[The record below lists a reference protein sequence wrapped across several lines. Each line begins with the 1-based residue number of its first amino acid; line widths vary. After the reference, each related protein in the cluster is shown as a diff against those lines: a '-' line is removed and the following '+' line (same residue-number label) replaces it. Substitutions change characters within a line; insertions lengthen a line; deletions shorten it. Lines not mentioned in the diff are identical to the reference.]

1 MAVRMS
7 FQRVL
12 GLLAAA
18 AAVLPAAARA
28 DNQQFDLPGP
38 ALRMSVTRGSA
49 TLPIASVPSLAE
61 GDRIAIAAEL
71 PESQGVRYLLVAA
84 FLRGATNPPPKRWFF
99 KAESWER
106 KKGSLDLTVPKGAEQ
121 LVLFVV
127 PETGGGFDAVVDTV
141 QRQPGAFVRASIELS
156 QASRD
161 RARLELFLDGI
172 RDAERSRPDQIAA
185 RTEQLTRSLA
195 IKVRDECLQ
204 QPVEQRAACMGQ
216 SQNTL
221 LLTDGTRTSL
231 AETLVGAP
239 TDLALQISAT
249 PEGGYGYYSPY
260 IGVLRDVARL
270 FGAFQTTRFTYIP
283 AVSQL
288 TGNRAGLLLN
298 TAPSFASPKSVMV
311 VGLPP
316 VKPVDP
322 PLLRAGADRLLCAP
336 PGELVLPVTG
346 APLVYA
352 TDYAHGMALR
362 VKGPN
367 GGTVDLP
374 ARADPLRG
382 GYVVATNLLAAQGKG
397 PVEAQLHG
405 AWGFAPMDGPSFRLQ
420 PPQAGWRI
428 AGDGAGVVVGRDNAV
443 TLEGG
448 AAACVARVTLRDAA
462 GATQEVAWKPAGDGS
477 IAATL
482 PLGKAKPG
490 KMTLLVEQ
498 HGVPQPDSIPLAA
511 LAEASRID
519 RLRFHAGDSE
529 AVLYGARLDKV
540 TALTI
545 GETRFEPAELGR
557 EGKADRLTLRAAAPA
572 TGPAA
577 GQPLAARAT
586 LADGRSLAVDGT
598 VEAQRPMASV
608 VSRTVDRAAA
618 GDGLPIRI
626 DGDSVL
632 PNDARLTFALK
643 AAGSTRFTGTERIE
657 VATADGRATAPL
669 PVKLQ
674 DAGVVIASLSP
685 AEALGA
691 SAYGPLRYRIVRGE
705 VAGPWAEFGTLVRLP
720 RIAGIAC
727 ADGQERCTLT
737 GSDLFLLDAVA
748 GDPGFGQPVNV
759 PEGFTGTSLAVPKA
773 TPLYLRLRDDRT
785 AKASVAAHGG

>member
-1 MAVRMS
+1 MR
-7 FQRVL
+7 FQRI
-12 GLLAAA
+12 GAFLAAA
-18 AAVLPAAARA
+18 AMVLPAVAQGES
-28 DNQQFDLPGP
+28 QQFDLPGP
-38 ALRMSVTRGSA
+38 SLRMSVTRGTV
-49 TLPIASVPSLAE
+49 TLPIARVPSIAA
-61 GDRIAIAAEL
+61 GDRVKIAAEL

-99 KAESWER
+99 KAESWDR
-106 KKGSLDLTVPKGAEQ
+106 KKGSLDLEVPKGAEQ

-141 QRQPGAFVRASIELS
+141 RRQPGAFVRASIELS

-172 RDAERSRPDQIAA
+172 HEAERSRPAEIPA
-185 RTEQLTRSLA
+185 RTEQLTRALS

-216 SQNTL
+216 SENTL

-239 TDLALQISAT
+239 TDLALQIAAT

-260 IGVLRDVARL
+260 IGVVRDVARL

-283 AVSQL
+283 ALAQL
-288 TGNRAGLLLN
+288 DGERAGLLLN

-316 VKPVDP
+316 VRPVDP
-322 PLLRAGADRLLCAP
+322 PLLRSGADQVLCAP

-367 GGTVDLP
+367 GATVDLP
-374 ARADPLRG
+374 ARADALRG
-382 GYVVATNLLAAQGKG
+382 GYVVAAHLLAGQKG

-405 AWGFAPMDGPSFRLQ
+405 NWGFAPLDGPGFRLQ
-420 PPQAGWRI
+420 APKGGWRV
-428 AGDGAGVVVGRDNAV
+428 AGEGAGVVVGRDNAL

-448 AAACVARVTLRDAA
+448 AAACVSRVSLREAS
-462 GATQEVAWKPAGDGS
+462 GAVQEVAWKAAGDGN

-482 PLGKAKPG
+482 PLAKAKPG
-490 KMTLLVEQ
+490 KMALLVEQ
-498 HGVPQPDSIPLAA
+498 QGVAQPESIPIAA
-511 LAEASRID
+511 LTEASRID
-519 RLRFHAGDSE
+519 RLRFHAGDAE
-529 AVLYGARLDKV
+529 ATLYGARLEKV
-540 TALTI
+540 TRLTI
-545 GETRFEPAELGR
+545 GDAVFEPADLGR
-557 EGKADRLTLRAAAPA
+557 EGKADRLVLRASAPVA
-572 TGPAA
+572 VPAA
-577 GQPLAARAT
+577 GQPFQAKAV
-586 LADGRSLAVDGT
+586 LADGRSLSIDGT
-598 VEAQRPMASV
+598 VEAQRPMAAV
-608 VSRTVDRAAA
+608 VSRTVARAAA
-618 GDGLPIRI
+618 TEGLAVRIEGDTVI
-626 DGDSVL
+626 

-643 AAGSTRFTGTERIE
+643 AQGSTRFTGTERVE
-657 VATADGRATAPL
+657 VATEDGGATTAL
-669 PVKLQ
+669 SVKLQ
-674 DAGVVIASLSP
+674 DATIAIASLAP
-685 AEALGA
+685 AEALGG
-691 SAYGPLRYRIVRGE
+691 SAYGPLRYRVMQGE
-705 VAGPWAEFGTLVRLP
+705 SAGPWAPLGTLVRLP
-720 RIAGIAC
+720 RIAGVAC

-737 GSDLFLLDAVA
+737 GSDLFLLDALG
-748 GDPGFGQPVNV
+748 GDPGFAQPVSV

-773 TPLYLRLRDDRT
+773 TPLYLRLRDDR
-785 AKASVAAHGG
+785 AAVASVGK

>member
-1 MAVRMS
+1 MR
-7 FQRVL
+7 FQRF
-12 GLLAAA
+12 GAFLAAA
-18 AAVLPAAARA
+18 AMVLPAAVQAES
-28 DNQQFDLPGP
+28 QQFDLPGP
-38 ALRMSVTRGSA
+38 ALRMSVTRGGA
-49 TLPIASVPSLAE
+49 TLPIAKVPSIAA
-61 GDRIAIAAEL
+61 GDRIKIAAEL
-71 PESQGVRYLLVAA
+71 PGSQGVRYLLVAA

-106 KKGSLDLTVPKGAEQ
+106 KKGSLDLEVPKGAEQ

-161 RARLELFLDGI
+161 RARLDLFLDGI
-172 RDAERSRPDQIAA
+172 QDAERNRPAEIPA
-185 RTEQLTRSLA
+185 RTEQLTRALS

-216 SQNTL
+216 SENTL

-239 TDLALQISAT
+239 TDLALQIAAT

-260 IGVLRDVARL
+260 IGVVRDVARL

-283 AVSQL
+283 ALAQL
-288 TGNRAGLLLN
+288 DGERAGLLLN

-316 VKPVDP
+316 VRPVDP
-322 PLLRAGADRLLCAP
+322 PLLRAGADQVLCAP

-352 TDYAHGMALR
+352 TDYAHAMALR

-367 GGTVDLP
+367 GATVDLP
-374 ARADPLRG
+374 ARADALRG
-382 GYVVATNLLAAQGKG
+382 GYVVAANLLAGQKE

-405 AWGFAPMDGPSFRLQ
+405 NWGFAPMDGPSFRLQ
-420 PPQAGWRI
+420 PPRGGWRI
-428 AGDGAGVVVGRDNAV
+428 AGEGAGVVVGRDNAL

-448 AAACVARVTLRDAA
+448 AAACVSRLSLRDAS
-462 GATQEVAWKPAGDGS
+462 GAVQEVAWKAAGDGS

-482 PLGKAKPG
+482 PLAKARPG

-498 HGVPQPDSIPLAA
+498 QGVAQPESIAIAA

-519 RLRFHAGDSE
+519 RLRFHAGDAE
-529 AVLYGARLDKV
+529 ATLYGARLEKV
-540 TALTI
+540 TRLTV
-545 GETRFEPAELGR
+545 GDAVFEPADLGR
-557 EGKADRLTLRAAAPA
+557 EGKADRLVLRAAAPVA
-572 TGPAA
+572 APAA
-577 GQPLAARAT
+577 GQPFQAKAV
-586 LADGRSLAVDGT
+586 LADGRSLSIDGT
-598 VEAQRPMASV
+598 VEAQRPMAAV
-608 VSRTVDRAAA
+608 VSRTVAR
-618 GDGLPIRI
+618 GGSEGLAIRI
-626 DGDSVL
+626 EGDTVI

-643 AAGSTRFTGTERIE
+643 GQGSTRFSGTERVE
-657 VATADGRATAPL
+657 VATEDGRATTLL

-674 DAGVVIASLSP
+674 DATIAIASIAP
-685 AEALGA
+685 AEALGG
-691 SAYGPLRYRIVRGE
+691 SAYGPLRYRVVQGE
-705 VAGPWAEFGTLVRLP
+705 ASGPWAPLGTLVRLP
-720 RIAGIAC
+720 RIAGVAC

-748 GDPGFGQPVNV
+748 SDRGFAQPVRV

-773 TPLYLRLRDDRT
+773 TPLYLQLRDDRT
-785 AKASVAAHGG
+785 AVASVGK

>member
-1 MAVRMS
+1 MT
-7 FQRVL
+7 FQRI
-12 GLLAAA
+12 GAFLAAA
-18 AAVLPAAARA
+18 ALGVSGVVHAES
-28 DNQQFDLPGP
+28 QQFDLAGP
-38 ALRMSVTRGSA
+38 VLRMSVTRGPV
-49 TLPIASVPSLAE
+49 TLPIAKVPSIAN
-61 GDRIAIAAEL
+61 GDRVRISAEL

-99 KAESWER
+99 KAESWDR
-106 KKGSLDLTVPKGAEQ
+106 KKGTLDVTVPEGAEQ

-141 QRQPGAFVRASIELS
+141 QRQPGAFVRAAVELN

-172 RDAERSRPDQIAA
+172 HDAERNRPGEIAG
-185 RTEQLTRSLA
+185 RTEQLTRNLS
-195 IKVRDECLQ
+195 IKVREECLQ

-216 SQNTL
+216 SENTL

-231 AETLVGAP
+231 TETLVGAP
-239 TDLALQISAT
+239 TDLALQIAAT

-260 IGVLRDVARL
+260 IGVVRDVARL

-283 AVSQL
+283 ALSEL
-288 TGNRAGLLLN
+288 ESERASLLLN

-316 VKPVDP
+316 VRPVDP
-322 PLLRAGADRLLCAP
+322 PLLRAGADQLLCAP

-352 TDYAHGMALR
+352 TDYAHAMALR
-362 VKGPN
+362 IKGPN
-367 GGTVDLP
+367 GATVDLP
-374 ARADPLRG
+374 ARADVLRG
-382 GYVVATNLLAAQGKG
+382 GYVVATNLLAGQQG

-405 AWGFAPMDGPSFRLQ
+405 NWGFAPLDGPSFRLQ
-420 PPQAGWRI
+420 PPRGGWRI
-428 AGDGAGVVVGRDNAV
+428 AGEGAGVVVGRDNAL

-448 AAACVARVTLRDAA
+448 AAACVSRVTLRDAA
-462 GATQEVAWKPAGDGS
+462 GAVQEVAWKAAGDGS

-498 HGVPQPDSIPLAA
+498 QGVAQPESIAVSA

-519 RLRFHAGDSE
+519 RLRFHAGDAE

-540 TALTI
+540 TRLTI
-545 GETRFEPAELGR
+545 GDAAFAPADLGR
-557 EGKADRLTLRAAAPA
+557 EGKADRLVLRAAAPVA
-572 TGPAA
+572 SPAA
-577 GQPLAARAT
+577 GQPFQAKAV
-586 LADGRSLAVDGT
+586 LADGRSLSIDAR
-598 VEAQRPMASV
+598 VEAQRPAAGV
-608 VSRTVDRAAA
+608 VSRTVTRPGASE
-618 GDGLPIRI
+618 GLAIRI
-626 DGDSVL
+626 DGDTVI
-632 PNDARLTFALK
+632 PNDARLSFALK
-643 AAGSTRFTGTERIE
+643 AEGATRFTGTETVE
-657 VATADGRATAPL
+657 VATVDGRSSTTL
-669 PVKLQ
+669 PIKLQ
-674 DAGVVIASLSP
+674 DASIAIASLTP
-685 AEALGA
+685 AEALGG
-691 SAYGPLRYRIVRGE
+691 SAYGPLRYRIVQRE
-705 VAGPWAEFGTLVRLP
+705 VAGPWAELGTLVRLP

-748 GDPGFGQPVNV
+748 SDPGFAQPVTV
-759 PEGFTGTSLAVPKA
+759 PQGFTGTSLAVPKG
-773 TPLYLRLRDDRT
+773 PLYLRLRDDR
-785 AKASVAAHGG
+785 AAVARVG

>member
-1 MAVRMS
+1 MS

-18 AAVLPAAARA
+18 AAVVPAAARA
-28 DNQQFDLPGP
+28 ESQQFDLPGP

-61 GDRIAIAAEL
+61 GDRVRVAADL

-84 FLRGATNPPPKRWFF
+84 FLRGATNPPPKGWFF

-106 KKGSLDLTVPKGAEQ
+106 KKNSLDLTVPKGAEQ

-172 RDAERSRPDQIAA
+172 RDAERNAPGQLTA

-204 QPVEQRAACMGQ
+204 QPAEQRPACMSQ

-239 TDLALQISAT
+239 SDLALQIAAT

-260 IGVLRDVARL
+260 IGVVRDVARL

-283 AVSQL
+283 ALSQL
-288 TGNRAGLLLN
+288 ERDRAGLLLN

-316 VKPVDP
+316 IKPVDP
-322 PLLRAGADRLLCAP
+322 PLLRSAADQSLCAP

-362 VKGPN
+362 MKGPN
-367 GGTVDLP
+367 GATVDLP
-374 ARADPLRG
+374 ARADALRG
-382 GYVVATNLLAAQGKG
+382 GYVVRTDLLAAQGKG
-397 PVEAQLHG
+397 PVEAKLHG

-420 PPQAGWRI
+420 PPQPGWRI

-462 GATQEVAWKPAGDGS
+462 GATQDVAWKPAADGR

-482 PLGKAKPG
+482 PLARAKPG
-490 KMTLLVEQ
+490 KLTLLVEQ
-498 HGVPQPDSIPLAA
+498 RGVAQPESIPLAA
-511 LAEASRID
+511 LAEGSRID
-519 RLRFHAGDSE
+519 RLRFHAGDAE

-540 TALTI
+540 SALSI
-545 GETRFEPAELGR
+545 GDTRFAPVELGR
-557 EGKADRLTLRAAAPA
+557 EGKADRLTLRAAGPA
-572 TGPAA
+572 SGPAA

-586 LADGRSLAVDGT
+586 LADGRSLAIDGT
-598 VEAQRPMASV
+598 VEAQRPTATV
-608 VSRTVDRAAA
+608 VSRTLDRVPA
-618 GDGLPIRI
+618 GEGLAIRVE
-626 DGDSVL
+626 GDTVL

-643 AAGSTRFTGTERIE
+643 GAGATRFTGGERIE
-657 VATADGRATAPL
+657 VATADGRAAAPL

-674 DAGVVIASLSP
+674 DASVAIASLSP

-691 SAYGPLRYRIVRGE
+691 SAYGPLRYRIVQGE
-705 VAGPWAEFGTLVRLP
+705 VAGPWAELGTLVRLP

-727 ADGQERCTLT
+727 ADGQERCTLS

-748 GDPGFGQPVNV
+748 NDTGFAQPVSV
-759 PEGFTGTSLAVPKA
+759 PEGFTGTSLAVPRG
-773 TPLYLRLRDDRT
+773 TPLYLRLRDDRAARAT
-785 AKASVAAHGG
+785 VAPRGS

>member
-1 MAVRMS
+1 MT
-7 FQRVL
+7 FQRM
-12 GLLAAA
+12 GAFLAAA
-18 AAVLPAAARA
+18 ALLLPPVAAQAES
-28 DNQQFDLPGP
+28 QQFDLTGP
-38 ALRMSVTRGSA
+38 VLRMSVTRGGV
-49 TLPIASVPSLAE
+49 TLPIARVPSIAAD
-61 GDRIAIAAEL
+61 DRIRIAADL

-99 KAESWER
+99 KAESWDR
-106 KKGSLDLTVPKGAEQ
+106 KKGSLDLEVPKGAEQ

-141 QRQPGAFVRASIELS
+141 RRQPGAFVRASIELS

-172 RDAERSRPDQIAA
+172 HDAERNRPAEITA
-185 RTEQLTRSLA
+185 RTEQLTRSLS

-216 SQNTL
+216 SENTL

-239 TDLALQISAT
+239 TDLALQIAAT

-260 IGVLRDVARL
+260 IGVVRDVARL

-288 TGNRAGLLLN
+288 EGERAALLLN

-316 VKPVDP
+316 VRPVDP
-322 PLLRAGADRLLCAP
+322 PLLRAAADQILCAP

-362 VKGPN
+362 LKGPN
-367 GGTVDLP
+367 GATVDLP
-374 ARADPLRG
+374 ARADALRG
-382 GYVVATNLLAAQGKG
+382 GYVVAANLLAGQKG
-397 PVEAQLHG
+397 PFEAQLHG
-405 AWGFAPMDGPSFRLQ
+405 NWGFAPLDGPSFRLQ
-420 PPQAGWRI
+420 PPRGGWRI
-428 AGDGAGVVVGRDNAV
+428 AGEGAGVVVGRDNAL

-448 AAACVARVTLRDAA
+448 AAACVSRVSLRDAS
-462 GATQEVAWKPAGDGS
+462 GAVQEVAWKAAGDGS

-482 PLGKAKPG
+482 PLAKAKPG

-498 HGVPQPDSIPLAA
+498 QGVAQPESIAVAA
-511 LAEASRID
+511 LTEASRID
-519 RLRFHAGDSE
+519 RLRFHAGDAE
-529 AVLYGARLDKV
+529 ATLYGARLEKV
-540 TALTI
+540 TRLTI
-545 GETRFEPAELGR
+545 GDAVFEPADLGR
-557 EGKADRLTLRAAAPA
+557 EGKADRLVLRAAAPVA
-572 TGPAA
+572 TPAA
-577 GQPLAARAT
+577 GQPFQAKAV
-586 LADGRSLAVDGT
+586 LADGRSLSIDGN
-598 VEAQRPMASV
+598 VEAQRPMAAV
-608 VSRTVDRAAA
+608 VSRTVTRAGGAE
-618 GDGLPIRI
+618 GLPIRI
-626 DGDSVL
+626 EGDTVI

-643 AAGSTRFTGTERIE
+643 AQGSTRFTGSERVE
-657 VATADGRATAPL
+657 VATEDGRATTPL

-674 DAGVVIASLSP
+674 DATIAIGNLAP
-685 AEALGA
+685 AEALGG
-691 SAYGPLRYRIVRGE
+691 SAYGALRYRVVQGD
-705 VAGPWAEFGTLVRLP
+705 VTGPWAPLGTLVRLP
-720 RIAGIAC
+720 RITGVAC

-748 GDPGFGQPVNV
+748 SDPAFAQPVSV

-773 TPLYLRLRDDRT
+773 TPLYLRLRDDR
-785 AKASVAAHGG
+785 AAVASVGK